1 MSEPT
6 HRLSIELQASMAAS
20 TQVMLLSAGEVLVSM
35 CESERHV
42 CLHDSMQVHVEQSS
56 SSGSDTA
63 LP

>member
-1 MSEPT
+1 ME
-6 HRLSIELQASMAAS
+6 AS

-42 CLHDSMQVHVEQSS
+42 CLHDSKQVHVKQSS